1 MIKKRLQVWL
11 PLLLALVMVF
21 GMYLGYKMRD
31 GMPKKGFFFLETRKP
46 VQEILDLVKNKYV
59 DEVDMNALSDT
70 AIAAILYK
78 LDPHS
83 SYIPASGVE
92 QSLEDISG
100 TFYGIGIEFNIFDDT
115 LHVVNVIKDGPAFKA
130 GLQTG
135 DKLLKAAD
143 SIIAGKKKSSDEIR
157 ALLRGNRGSALP
169 LVVRRGT
176 KTFTAIVERD
186 YIPVTSI
193 DAAYMIDNSI
203 GFIRINKFSQKTY
216 KEFMQS
222 LESLKKAGMKKLVL
236 DLRGNGGGV
245 LDEAVE
251 IADEFLE
258 GDRLITYTEG
268 KHAPKK
274 EYRSRR
280 EGQFEKEQLIILAD
294 EGTASASEV
303 LIGALQDWD
312 RANVVGRPTFGKGL
326 VQEQFD
332 LSDKSAIRLTVSRY
346 YTPLGRSIQRSY
358 SEGSKSYFENAARRY
373 YGRDSILA
381 DTVPV
386 KNGKTFKTKN
396 GKTVLEGGG
405 IKPDYFIAGD
415 TARLGNTTARLFSR
429 GLLNTYGYKF
439 AVDNAEQLKQ
449 YKTPAE
455 FSSSFSISENDWRYF
470 TAKAQQDTIDLLT
483 IAPAEKTF
491 LLKTFKLAVARQL
504 WRHEGYFNVFNKE
517 DPMVIKA
524 VDILSGKK

>member
-1 MIKKRLQVWL
+1 MAKKRLQVWL
-11 PLLLALVMVF
+11 PLLLSITMVS
-21 GMYLGYKMRD
+21 GMYFGYKMRD
-31 GMPKKGFFFLETRKP
+31 GMPKKGFFYIERQRP
-46 VQEILDLVKNKYV
+46 VQEIIELVKNKYV
-59 DEVDMNALSDT
+59 DDVNVDALSDT

-83 SYIPASGVE
+83 QYIPATSVE
-92 QSLEDISG
+92 QANEDISG
-100 TFYGIGIEFNIFDDT
+100 SFYGIGIEFNVFDDT

-130 GLQTG
+130 GLKTG

-157 ALLRGNRGSALP
+157 TLLRGNRGSALP
-169 LVVRRGT
+169 LVVLRSG
-176 KTFTAIVERD
+176 KTFTAVVERD
-186 YIPVTSI
+186 YIPVSSI
-193 DAAYMIDNSI
+193 DAAYMIDKSI
-203 GFIRINKFSQKTY
+203 GFIRINKFSTKTY

-222 LESLKKAGMKKLVL
+222 LEMLKKSGMKKLIL

-268 KHAPKK
+268 KHVPKK

-280 EGQFEKEQLIILAD
+280 QGQFEDGPIIILAD

-312 RANVVGRPTFGKGL
+312 RADVVGRPTFGKGL

-332 LSDKSAIRLTVSRY
+332 LSDKSAVRLTVSRY

-358 SEGSKSYFENAARRY
+358 SGGSKTYYENAARRY
-373 YGRDSILA
+373 YSRDSILR
-381 DTVPV
+381 DSTVL
-386 KNGKTFKTKN
+386 KGKKIFTTKN
-396 GKTVLEGGG
+396 GKTVMEGGG
-405 IKPDYFIAGD
+405 ISPDYFIAGD
-415 TARLGNTTARLFSR
+415 TARLGNTTAKLFSR
-429 GLLNTYGYKF
+429 GLLNTYGYRF
-439 AVDNAEQLKQ
+439 AMDNAGVLQQ
-449 YKTPAE
+449 YKTPSE
-455 FSSSFSISENDWRYF
+455 FSKSFNISDSSWKYF
-470 TAKAQQDTIDLLT
+470 KARAQKDTINLDSIT
-483 IAPAEKTF
+483 IGEKSF
-491 LLKTFKLAVARQL
+491 LMKTFKLSVARQL
-504 WRHEGYFNVFNKE
+504 WKHEGYFNVFNKE
-517 DPMVIKA
+517 DPIVIKA

>member
-11 PLLLALVMVF
+11 PLLLAVVMVF

-31 GMPKKGFFFLETRKP
+31 GMPRKGFFFLERYKP

-59 DEVDMNALSDT
+59 DDIDVSALSDT

-83 SYIPASGVE
+83 QYIPASAVE
-92 QSLEDISG
+92 QANEDING
-100 TFYGIGIEFNIFDDT
+100 TFYGIGIEFNVFDDT

-130 GLQTG
+130 GLKTG
-135 DKLLKAAD
+135 DKLLKAGD
-143 SIIAGKKKSSDEIR
+143 SIIAGKQKSTEEIR
-157 ALLRGNRGSALP
+157 SLLRGNRGSALP
-169 LVVRRGT
+169 LVVRRGL
-176 KTFTAIVERD
+176 KTFTAVVERN
-186 YIPVTSI
+186 YIPVSSI
-193 DAAYMIDNSI
+193 DAAYMMDSAI
-203 GFIRINKFSQKTY
+203 GFIRINRFSQKTY

-222 LESLKKAGMKKLVL
+222 LEMLKKAGMKKLVL

-258 GDRLITYTEG
+258 GDRLIIYTEG
-268 KHAPKK
+268 KHVPKK

-280 EGQFEKEQLIILAD
+280 QGQFEEGQVIILAD

-312 RANVVGRPTFGKGL
+312 RAEVVGRPTFGKGL

-332 LSDKSAIRLTVSRY
+332 LSDKSAIRLSVSRY

-358 SEGSKSYFENAARRY
+358 REGSKTYYENAARRY
-373 YGRDSILA
+373 HSRDSFLH
-381 DTVPV
+381 DSVPL
-386 KNGKTFKTKN
+386 KKGKTFKTKN

-405 IKPDYFIAGD
+405 IRPDYFIAGD
-415 TARLGNTTARLFSR
+415 TARLGNTTAKLFSR

-439 AVDNAEQLKQ
+439 AVDHSELLKQ

-455 FSSSFSISENDWRYF
+455 FSKSFSISDSSWKYF
-470 TAKAQQDTIDLLT
+470 TLKAQKDTIDLAGIT
-483 IAPAEKTF
+483 PAERNF
-491 LLKTFKLAVARQL
+491 LMKTFKLSVARQL

-517 DPMVIKA
+517 DPIVIKA
-524 VDILSGKK
+524 IEILSDKK